1 MEEHGGMRREVK
13 AAGVKKGKRVYYRQR
28 YTRMKAERERM
39 GLTLRQVSRRIGL
52 SDPFLS
58 QVENGL
64 VEPKLRNALKL
75 AKGLRAALD
84 HTNSTK

>member
-1 MEEHGGMRREVK
+1 MK
-13 AAGVKKGKRVYYRQR
+13 AEGVKKGKRVYYRQR

-64 VEPKLRNALKL
+64 VEPKLRNAIKL
-75 AKGLRAALD
+75 AKFYGVRAEELLETVREAD
-84 HTNSTK
+84 RK